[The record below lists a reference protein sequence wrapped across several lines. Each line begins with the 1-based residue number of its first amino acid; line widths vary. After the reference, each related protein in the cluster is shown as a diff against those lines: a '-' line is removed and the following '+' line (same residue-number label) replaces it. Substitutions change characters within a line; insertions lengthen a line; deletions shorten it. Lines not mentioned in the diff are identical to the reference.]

1 MNWPTLDHPQEIQMP
16 KKVVVPS
23 SKPRNHIVM
32 AAIGRGGAGSH
43 GKTRKAERR
52 ADKVKMHRG
61 DY

>member
-1 MNWPTLDHPQEIQMP
+1 MP